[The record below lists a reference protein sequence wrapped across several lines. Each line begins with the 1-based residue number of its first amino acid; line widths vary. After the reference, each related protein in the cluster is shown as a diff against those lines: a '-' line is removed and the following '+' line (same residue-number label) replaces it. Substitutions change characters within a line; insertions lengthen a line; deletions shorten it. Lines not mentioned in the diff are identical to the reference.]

1 VRHPPEEHAVVDVS
15 VALSPGDLR
24 RVPVEVPH
32 REAMMDADVGPL
44 DAAKEALD
52 VVRVDPAFV
61 WYSLLWLTRN
71 SSCRPARSSYE
82 KCSSA

>member
-1 VRHPPEEHAVVDVS
+1 
-15 VALSPGDLR
+15 
-24 RVPVEVPH
+24 
-32 REAMMDADVGPL
+32 MMDADVGPL